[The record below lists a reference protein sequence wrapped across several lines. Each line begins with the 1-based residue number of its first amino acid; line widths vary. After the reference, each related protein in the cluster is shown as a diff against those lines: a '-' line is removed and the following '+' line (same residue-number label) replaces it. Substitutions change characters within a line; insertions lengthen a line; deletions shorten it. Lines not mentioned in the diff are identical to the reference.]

1 MPASRN
7 PWPMKWIVLV
17 IILSIGAYTF
27 LTLRYR
33 KVERAFRPYAD
44 AKERVTTKRLLAAGY
59 QRIPLD
65 AELPTDG
72 ANREADAVT
81 KSAGAGLPTELRE
94 QLVDQPKLP
103 TEIVSV
109 AAASSVNSM
118 FAYPIGFKCTLPDNK
133 RQLAGAEL
141 YVRGNEIVLA
151 PDFDQLSG
159 GLLSRT
165 RENVIRVVVPP
176 GTLKPGSYTVTL
188 AGSRASKA
196 WTLQVH

>member
-1 MPASRN
+1 MSADRKL
-7 PWPMKWIVLV
+7 WPMKWIVLV
-17 IILSIGAYTF
+17 IILSLGAYTF

-33 KVERAFRPYAD
+33 KIERPFRPYAD

-65 AELPTDG
+65 AELPTEG
-72 ANREADAVT
+72 ASRDADVAS
-81 KSAGAGLPTELRE
+81 SAGAGLPASLRE

-109 AAASSVNSM
+109 SAASTVNSM
-118 FAYPIGFKCTLPDNK
+118 FAYPIGFKCTLPDNR

-141 YVRGNEIVLA
+141 YVRGNEIVVA
-151 PDFDQLSG
+151 PDFDQLAG

-165 RENVIRVVVPP
+165 RENVIRVIVPA

-188 AGSRASKA
+188 AGSRASRT